1 MREVLGWWQ
10 SETARGGGEPQR
22 VKASRKGVG
31 GDSAGQQ
38 RTLVDTWRRAEVLR
52 DGTQPPAK
60 RRRVAVGKGGG
71 VDGDSL
77 GGDSRRGITGKPG
90 RRKDSSTGSR
100 RTAGTRGDNGPGQQ
114 GGVADKMQTSSARQ
128 FGGSEPSRPD
138 VAAQRGKKRG
148 APKDDSKQRR
158 TQQKKTKVQRL
169 NGDSGSGLL
178 RRWLSRVQAPGVA
191 SSRGAAS
198 GVERRREEEPRPGD
212 EGSIGDLT

>member
-1 MREVLGWWQ
+1 M
-10 SETARGGGEPQR
+10 
-22 VKASRKGVG
+22 
-31 GDSAGQQ
+31 
-38 RTLVDTWRRAEVLR
+38 R

-100 RTAGTRGDNGPGQQ
+100 RTVGTRGDNGPGQQ
-114 GGVADKMQTSSARQ
+114 CGEADKKQTSSARQ

-148 APKDDSKQRR
+148 APKYDSK
-158 TQQKKTKVQRL
+158 
-169 NGDSGSGLL
+169 
-178 RRWLSRVQAPGVA
+178 
-191 SSRGAAS
+191 
-198 GVERRREEEPRPGD
+198 ERRPQQQNTNRSEATIREINCTLIHLHANSSAKRATPMNEVGISAMSCSWLQRPVKARPPITGGVTD
-212 EGSIGDLT
+212 GLAPIHLNPASI